1 MKQETGLD
9 KEIKLQAPGSES
21 EHGDR
26 DTAGAGTGTFGFDV
40 LYQAPEEAREALK
53 DLVLLAGVM
62 KDLAAE
68 KFWVETAQ
76 VLDTLR
82 TFELI
87 RRSTFYDND
96 AVQGEDE
103 LVYRFKKVY
112 GAAASIDIPRLVRLG
127 RRYNWVNAP
136 NNPPLKFTN
145 TGKRMVNQLFRIAN
159 DSLFYYRQNPVLR
172 EIYQARRDL
181 DLARAYEDMGI
192 GQHDTVASVLHNLEN
207 AVNDLRYQREKYI
220 QDRKALEKYQAVL
233 SLVEM
238 LESELQERLK
248 KAQGFTDR
256 LLEYQNQRSTTLF
269 YRVIQELSALLGENA
284 YISQLQVGRKILR
297 VDRDK
302 FLEYLVNAYSG
313 TLGGLTLS
321 PMKILEYMESGV
333 YDEADEEESG
343 LWLPF
348 TLPFFL
354 HDDDIQ
360 QGVNQLEQWINEWQP
375 PQEDDGLDDEVEYR
389 AARRVTPA
397 ELAELVGRS
406 TSIVEELN
414 TDTRRMVQ
422 AVRENP
428 GASVARLVNM
438 LGENWGEAVRQLFTL
453 GFLITAGEARTFTHP
468 ESDKKENAVQYRWR
482 IGYPEDGVRYVK
494 GTSKLGRHLESD
506 GAKREQSLM
515 NNRSAKRGGTADDE
529 Q

>member
-1 MKQETGLD
+1 MKRNAALT
-9 KEIKLQAPGSES
+9 KEIKPIITDKELEDAEQQSADA
-21 EHGDR
+21 GD
-26 DTAGAGTGTFGFDV
+26 FGFDI
-40 LYQAPEEAREALK
+40 LYQTPEEGREALK

-112 GAAASIDIPRLVRLG
+112 SAEASIDIPRLIRLG
-127 RRYNWVNAP
+127 RRYNWVNAS

-145 TGKRMVNQLFRIAN
+145 TGKRMVNHLFRIAN

-192 GQHDTVASVLHNLEN
+192 GRHDTVASVLHNLEN

-220 QDRKALEKYQAVL
+220 QDRRALEKYQAVRDL
-233 SLVEM
+233 LEM
-238 LESELQERLK
+238 LETELQERLK

-256 LLEYQNQRSTTLF
+256 LLEYQNQRSATLF

-284 YISQLQVGRKILR
+284 YISQMQVGRKILR

-302 FLEYLVNAYSG
+302 FLDYLINAYSG
-313 TLGGLTLS
+313 TLDGMTLS

-333 YDEADEEESG
+333 YDQADEDASG
-343 LWLPF
+343 LWLPI
-348 TLPFFL
+348 TLPFLL
-354 HDDDIQ
+354 HDDDICR
-360 QGVNQLEQWINEWQP
+360 GGNQLEHWLKEWQP
-375 PQEDDGLDDEVEYR
+375 PQDDDGLEDNVEYR
-389 AARRVTPA
+389 AARQVTQA
-397 ELAELVGRS
+397 ELASLVGRS

-414 TDTRRMVQ
+414 TDTQPMVR
-422 AVRENP
+422 AIHENP
-428 GASVARLVNM
+428 GASVAWLVNN
-438 LGENWGEAVRQLFTL
+438 LGDKWGEAVRQLFTL
-453 GFLITAGEARTFTHP
+453 GFLVTAGEARTFKHP
-468 ESDKKENAVQYRWR
+468 GSDSKEIARQYRWK
-482 IGYPEDGVRYVK
+482 IGYPEDGVRYIK
-494 GTSKLGRHLESD
+494 GTAKLGWHLEND
-506 GAKREQSLM
+506 GARRVDTLADSGSDK
-515 NNRSAKRGGTADDE
+515 KGGITVGE
-529 Q
+529 P